1 MPITNAIRIIRFQLH
16 VHRLNGIDHLV
27 SARTNMKSAI
37 EDANIHCQKGTF
49 EASSQNKVGG
59 KKKETTA
66 AGYQHANVI
75 AIIMKQTELID
86 LN

>member
-27 SARTNMKSAI
+27 SARTKMSAI

-59 KKKETTA
+59 KKKKETTA

>member
-59 KKKETTA
+59 EKK
-66 AGYQHANVI
+66 GNQRRLQDSNLRPR
-75 AIIMKQTELID
+75 TEL
-86 LN
+86 L

>member
-1 MPITNAIRIIRFQLH
+1 
-16 VHRLNGIDHLV
+16 
-27 SARTNMKSAI
+27 MKSAI